1 MKLEPT
7 LAKASRETFWAQA
20 YGNED
25 RSSNSVHDGK
35 ARGGET
41 DRWERKTGVRG
52 VCAAE
57 RDLSARCSQLRISY
71 TLAHTKHLTPVI
83 SSLSGPDGYYFR

>member
-1 MKLEPT
+1 MRIGAPT
-7 LAKASRETFWAQA
+7 LYMMERQ
-20 YGNED
+20 G
-25 RSSNSVHDGK
+25 
-35 ARGGET
+35 GGET

-57 RDLSARCSQLRISY
+57 RDPSARCSQLRMSD